1 MKKDRIMIL
10 VQTVVIIAAGFF
22 SGDSAFALINS
33 GIGVVF
39 NYLVSVNQPV
49 GFWFGVVYAL
59 MNGVIALQ
67 GGIYATAFF
76 MFVIQAPMA
85 VYSYIS
91 WKKKKGADAQ
101 VRMKEFSRRGKLILT
116 AAMIASS
123 IVMYGV
129 LQVVNGQNTWIDTVF
144 FVFSVY
150 ACFLLAFYYKAAYIL
165 CFLSGAGGCILW
177 FTQMLRTGNGL
188 ALSLFYLIVAV
199 NSAIG
204 LKMQY
209 GKQKS
214 VN

>member
-1 MKKDRIMIL
+1 MKNDRIMIL

-101 VRMKEFSRRGKLILT
+101 VRMKEI
-116 AAMIASS
+116 
-123 IVMYGV
+123 
-129 LQVVNGQNTWIDTVF
+129 
-144 FVFSVY
+144 
-150 ACFLLAFYYKAAYIL
+150 
-165 CFLSGAGGCILW
+165 
-177 FTQMLRTGNGL
+177 
-188 ALSLFYLIVAV
+188 
-199 NSAIG
+199 
-204 LKMQY
+204 
-209 GKQKS
+209 
-214 VN
+214 

>member
-91 WKKKKGADAQ
+91 WKKKKSERDTISIHKHAHLYDRVWPMLFGNAF
-101 VRMKEFSRRGKLILT
+101 VKEVVLLICLE
-116 AAMIASS
+116 
-123 IVMYGV
+123 IVVCNIIIDQAGIPAIILFDPVIHPY
-129 LQVVNGQNTWIDTVF
+129 LQVF
-144 FVFSVY
+144 PMFVQKR
-150 ACFLLAFYYKAAYIL
+150 KAAVNIIQGVIR
-165 CFLSGAGGCILW
+165 FFKEAFPAIIG
-177 FTQMLRTGNGL
+177 R
-188 ALSLFYLIVAV
+188 SL
-199 NSAIG
+199 
-204 LKMQY
+204 
-209 GKQKS
+209 
-214 VN
+214 